1 MELVSHLLPV
11 PRKRKTHRLLLFD
24 DVFSSQVLVTVY
36 GFLLND
42 SQKEK
47 REELHRKECFRAGTW
62 VFSPAL
68 RRESLALD
76 GWGTSGVFFLG
87 NVFCASCLSR
97 ETDLWVPS
105 RSWFTCI
112 VFILRAALSYVANIQ
127 GAVAVLPTPLC
138 YLYQHNGT
146 SASARLISS
155 TYLSSSR
162 GSPASAASMSL
173 FSGRVS
179 VFGDMT

>member
-11 PRKRKTHRLLLFD
+11 LRKRKTHRLLFFHAA
-24 DVFSSQVLVTVY
+24 FSSQVLVTVY
-36 GFLLND
+36 GYLLND

-68 RRESLALD
+68 RRESSASD
-76 GWGTSGVFFLG
+76 GWGLSEVFFGKCVLRIMPEQGNGSLG
-87 NVFCASCLSR
+87 TIAELVFLHRLCFASGS
-97 ETDLWVPS
+97 V
-105 RSWFTCI
+105 
-112 VFILRAALSYVANIQ
+112 LRFANIQ
-127 GAVAVLPTPLC
+127 GAVADLPTPLF
-138 YLYQHNGT
+138 YLYQHDWT